1 MTQAGDQGREK
12 QLKINM
18 ANFFEANL
26 TNVTKMSSTA
36 DDEAKVPLGIII
48 NSIACPFTVVL
59 NVQVIMAVK
68 TRPRLRTNSN
78 ILLTCLAVTD
88 ALTGLTVQPLFV
100 LGRIL
105 RLFDVGDPERVAK
118 AHNTILF
125 VIVTSSLLHLMLVTF
140 ERLIAIKFTMHY
152 SNVITRKNL
161 KLTVG
166 AFWGFSFICGAMWQL
181 NFRLVLYFCIAPVL
195 VLCILF
201 VTSAYVVLYRETL
214 RHRKMIKTHQLP
226 QGEVEKFTKEN
237 KALKTT
243 VFVIGAVV
251 VCFLPAGVSIILH
264 VYGVFQGNA
273 YVTLTSWIRT
283 SAMYNSLVNPL
294 IYCWRQKEMRKAI
307 FCSSCQVVDPANQ

>member
-1 MTQAGDQGREK
+1 
-12 QLKINM
+12 
-18 ANFFEANL
+18 
-26 TNVTKMSSTA
+26 
-36 DDEAKVPLGIII
+36 
-48 NSIACPFTVVL
+48 
-59 NVQVIMAVK
+59 MAVK

-125 VIVTSSLLHLMLVTF
+125 VVVTSSLLHLMLVTF
-140 ERLIAIKFTMHY
+140 ERLVAIKFTMHY
-152 SNVITRKNL
+152 SNVITGKNL

-226 QGEVEKFTKEN
+226 QGEVERFTKEN

>member
-1 MTQAGDQGREK
+1 
-12 QLKINM
+12 M

-36 DDEAKVPLGIII
+36 NDETKVPLGIII
-48 NSIACPFTVVL
+48 NSIACPFIVVL

-68 TRPRLRTNSN
+68 TIPRLRTNSN

-152 SNVITRKNL
+152 SNVITGKNL

-166 AFWGFSFICGAMWQL
+166 AFL
-181 NFRLVLYFCIAPVL
+181 EL
-195 VLCILF
+195 
-201 VTSAYVVLYRETL
+201 
-214 RHRKMIKTHQLP
+214 
-226 QGEVEKFTKEN
+226 
-237 KALKTT
+237 
-243 VFVIGAVV
+243 
-251 VCFLPAGVSIILH
+251 
-264 VYGVFQGNA
+264 
-273 YVTLTSWIRT
+273 
-283 SAMYNSLVNPL
+283 
-294 IYCWRQKEMRKAI
+294 
-307 FCSSCQVVDPANQ
+307 